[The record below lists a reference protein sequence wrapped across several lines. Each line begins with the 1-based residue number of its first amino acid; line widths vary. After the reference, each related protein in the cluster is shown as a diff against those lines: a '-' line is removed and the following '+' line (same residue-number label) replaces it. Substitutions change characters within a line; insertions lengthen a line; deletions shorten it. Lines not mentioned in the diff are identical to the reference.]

1 MTKLTPICLLMLVA
15 SLFGFSEQSRGAVP
29 QQSVLDSYEQF
40 ENIDQAAKV
49 LRKQTAEAKTH
60 SFSRDWFDW
69 EFLLRRY
76 IDEGRRDEN
85 ALKMLAAYFRGAVLD
100 RYRALDAQGEGKMFY
115 IFNTSMDGNKST
127 RISSDKVFLRDV
139 HGGGGHGGW
148 GSHARMLIYEELVKQ
163 EILSREER
171 ALFREIVVQSLS
183 EDFLDF
189 NRLERG
195 ANNRPY
201 KNTGGIA
208 AAVRVFPICQG
219 LRNWRHGLSDNG
231 ENL

>member
-1 MTKLTPICLLMLVA
+1 
-15 SLFGFSEQSRGAVP
+15 
-29 QQSVLDSYEQF
+29 
-40 ENIDQAAKV
+40 
-49 LRKQTAEAKTH
+49 
-60 SFSRDWFDW
+60 
-69 EFLLRRY
+69 
-76 IDEGRRDEN
+76 
-85 ALKMLAAYFRGAVLD
+85 
-100 RYRALDAQGEGKMFY
+100 
-115 IFNTSMDGNKST
+115 
-127 RISSDKVFLRDV
+127 
-139 HGGGGHGGW
+139 
-148 GSHARMLIYEELVKQ
+148 MLIYEELVKQ